1 MSSTSE
7 KIASLEKGM
16 KESAEKANSLVS
28 NGEMLALKE
37 QFENLQ
43 LDLRK
48 QMLGVESTQNTVL
61 TTFEEHKVET

>member
-1 MSSTSE
+1 
-7 KIASLEKGM
+7 M